1 MRIALLF
8 VVWLGLLACSILFAR
23 LRHWPGDED
32 NLNATYFMFSLLS
45 WIGLGLLAIVGSLLS
60 MYNVV
65 QAARKSQIYLI
76 RSVVC
81 LVLFLVSLAA
91 GILINT

>member
-1 MRIALLF
+1 
-8 VVWLGLLACSILFAR
+8 
-23 LRHWPGDED
+23 
-32 NLNATYFMFSLLS
+32 MFSLLS